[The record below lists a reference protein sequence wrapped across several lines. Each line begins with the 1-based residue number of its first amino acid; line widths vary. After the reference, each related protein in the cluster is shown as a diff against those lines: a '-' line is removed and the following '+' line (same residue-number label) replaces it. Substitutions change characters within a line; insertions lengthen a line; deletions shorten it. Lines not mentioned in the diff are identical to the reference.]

1 MTRSGTDLLVEERR
15 LFHDLFDRVLDQ
27 SIDDVWFRVDDPEFS
42 GYPPTTWQRLADQ
55 ANLAQPQQRYDTSW
69 CYKFAPRG
77 WLRGVKGLESDTPNW
92 HALPTPDSVRDRLA
106 MLCRTL
112 KASIAGRNAPHP
124 VGVLARDIEATSG
137 IGRGWIQ
144 DTEASHLLAY
154 TCPAQNN
161 AFSYIDGGD
170 DADLDEIRIPS
181 TFGHPRRD

>member
-42 GYPPTTWQRLADQ
+42 GYPPTTWQQLADQ

-112 KASIAGRNAPHP
+112 KASIAGRNAPPPGERSREGHRSDERYRARLDSEHRGLP
-124 VGVLARDIEATSG
+124 LVGL
-137 IGRGWIQ
+137 
-144 DTEASHLLAY
+144 H
-154 TCPAQNN
+154 
-161 AFSYIDGGD
+161 FSR
-170 DADLDEIRIPS
+170 AEQRLQL
-181 TFGHPRRD
+181 HRRWRRC